1 MEYITVKAASVK
13 WGINPR
19 QIQYL
24 CQTGR
29 VGGAFYFNRSWAI
42 PCDAAKPTAAPSKT
56 NDARPPGG
64 SAAKSFL
71 LENVSHLG
79 QIIEDFPCSINITA
93 ADGTMVY
100 ANQAFLAGTL
110 PEAQNELGKY
120 NILQEPMLEKWG
132 LKEHT
137 ARAFRGERVV
147 TAGLELPNRE
157 LVGDKFRM
165 DYAFISIFQDITSF
179 PIFDE
184 KGGLLYV
191 VTVFIP
197 VRKTFGREEVHRARN
212 YIEEHWREPYEA
224 KAVAAA
230 ANLGVSRIN
239 RLFKEDTG
247 FSPHDYYIDLKISH
261 LQKNLAD
268 ANISVAKAF
277 AECGLDYNSYYVSM
291 FKRKTGMTP
300 SQFRR
305 RNRHS

>member
-1 MEYITVKAASVK
+1 MKYITVKEASAK
-13 WGINPR
+13 WGIKPR

-29 VGGAFYFNRSWAI
+29 VGGAASFNRSWAI
-42 PCDAAKPTAAPSKT
+42 PEDADKPTDSSGEPRSTKEQADLPFK
-56 NDARPPGG
+56 P
-64 SAAKSFL
+64 FL
-71 LENVSHLG
+71 LDNVLHLA

-100 ANQAFLAGTL
+100 ANKAFLVGTL
-110 PEAQNELGKY
+110 PEAQNQLGKY

-184 KGGLLYV
+184 DGGLLYV

-197 VRKTFGREEVHRARN
+197 VRKIFGREEVHQARS
-212 YIEEHWREPYEA
+212 YIEEHWREPYDA
-224 KAVAAA
+224 KEVAAA
-230 ANLGVSRIN
+230 ANMGVSRIN

-261 LQKNLAD
+261 LRKNLAD
-268 ANISVAKAF
+268 ANISIAKAF
-277 AECGLDYNSYYVSM
+277 AECGVDYNSHYVSL
-291 FKRKTGMTP
+291 FKKKTGLTP
-300 SQFRR
+300 TQFRR
-305 RNRHS
+305 RDRHS